1 MEQHKYGRDKRK
13 HGRVGEVSL
22 ERRKHPRVTV
32 KYKVTMAFKGGGKEG
47 EATLLNLS
55 EGGCA
60 VQGTKPIPN
69 QAMLL
74 LRIYPPQWNLP
85 IVVKA
90 AVVRWVRGLDFG
102 VEFLNID
109 TEVQAEVHRLLKEL
123 QAQDNMP
130 G

>member
-1 MEQHKYGRDKRK
+1 MDDEEGVVQTSSRMLRRMGHS
-13 HGRVGEVSL
+13 VVSL
-22 ERRKHPRVTV
+22 TD
-32 KYKVTMAFKGGGKEG
+32 
-47 EATLLNLS
+47 S
-55 EGGCA
+55 
-60 VQGTKPIPN
+60 N

-109 TEVQAEVHRLLKEL
+109 TEVQAEVRRLLQEL